1 MIEFKEIINILLNP
15 MTTFIRNKV
24 TRVITVVNNE
34 SDNKTQESQ
43 A

>member
-1 MIEFKEIINILLNP
+1 MIEFKEIIHILLNP

-34 SDNKTQESQ
+34 ADNKTQE
-43 A
+43 